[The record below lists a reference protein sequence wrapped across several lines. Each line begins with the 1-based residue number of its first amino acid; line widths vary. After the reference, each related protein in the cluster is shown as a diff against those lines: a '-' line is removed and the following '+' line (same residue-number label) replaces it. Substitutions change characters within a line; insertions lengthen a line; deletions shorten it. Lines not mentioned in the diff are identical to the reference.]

1 LNPKLEE
8 MAKNQIFTS
17 PSKKHII
24 MKFPIRIIMLG
35 LIFLIGTAAI
45 YKNDNLFEISKNIE
59 IFVKAYKELNS
70 NYVDELD
77 PSELMKI
84 GIDAMVESLDPYTN
98 YISEAQ
104 IESYRLSDDGTYK
117 GIGAKLDEVDGKITI
132 IEPFDGSPA
141 AKAGLKAGDVIIEV
155 NGLLTEGKTV
165 EDMDRVVRGVP
176 GTELS
181 MKINRPLENV
191 TKDVSI
197 LRSEVLRENV
207 PYYGMV
213 KDGVGYVILTTF
225 TNESSKN
232 IAAAIKEMKEE
243 NGPLNGIILDLRS
256 NGGGL
261 LREAI
266 MVSNLFIEK
275 GEEVVSTRGKEIE
288 KDQSYRAMSTP
299 LDLDVPLAILINK
312 TSASA
317 SEIVSGVIQDLDR
330 GILIGQKSYGK
341 GLVQN
346 TVDIA
351 YNNRMKIT
359 ISKYY
364 IPSGRCIQSV
374 EYNNGEPVDIADD
387 LRSKFK
393 TRNGRTV
400 LDGGGV
406 SPDIKME
413 PAKDSPLMKALKKNH
428 MVFKYV
434 NEYVLGMDSIENV
447 NEFVY
452 NQYHEFVAF
461 LEKENFSYKTQSE
474 DKLADLQKNI
484 DEEFEGSGLNQML
497 VSLQE
502 SIKKEKAAALN
513 SEKAL
518 IIKEIETEI
527 VSRFF
532 QQSGRVKFSLSK
544 DPEVL
549 KAVQVLNNTEEY
561 NKLLGNS

>member
-1 LNPKLEE
+1 
-8 MAKNQIFTS
+8 
-17 PSKKHII
+17 
-24 MKFPIRIIMLG
+24 MKFPTRFTILIVIIL
-35 LIFLIGTAAI
+35 LGTAAVNR
-45 YKNDNLFEISKNIE
+45 NDNLFEISKNIE
-59 IFVKAYKELNS
+59 IFVKAYKELNA

-117 GIGAKLDEVDGKITI
+117 GIGADLDVVDGKITV
-132 IEPFDGSPA
+132 IEPYDGSPA
-141 AKAGLKAGDVIIEV
+141 AKAGLKAGDIITEV
-155 NGLLTEGKTV
+155 NGLPTDGKTV

-176 GTELS
+176 GTELQ
-181 MKINRPLENV
+181 MTIQRPLENKV
-191 TKDVSI
+191 LDVNI
-197 LRSEVLRENV
+197 LRSEVLRDNV
-207 PYYGMV
+207 PYHGMV

-232 IAAAIKEMKEE
+232 IANAIKEMKEQ
-243 NGPLNGIILDLRS
+243 NGPLKGIILDLRG

-275 GEEVVSTRGKEIE
+275 GEVVVSTRGKELE
-288 KDQSYRAMSTP
+288 KDQSYRSMSTP
-299 LDLDVPLAILINK
+299 LDLDTPLAVLINNR
-312 TSASA
+312 SASA

-330 GILIGQKSYGK
+330 GVLIGQRSYGK

-374 EYNNGEPVDIADD
+374 EYDNGEPVNIPDD

-406 SPDIKME
+406 SPDVKME
-413 PAKDSPLMKALKKNH
+413 PVKDTPLLKALKDDH
-428 MVFKYV
+428 MIFKYV
-434 NEYVLGMDSIENV
+434 NEHILGMDSIETVDNYS
-447 NEFVY
+447 FDKY
-452 NQYHEFVAF
+452 DDFLAF
-461 LEKENFSYKTQSE
+461 LDKEKFTFKTESE
-474 DKLADLQKNI
+474 GKLEALKADV
-484 DEEFEGSGLNQML
+484 DEEFGKSGLSAMI
-497 VSLQE
+497 VSLEKSINQE
-502 SIKKEKAAALN
+502 KEKALQADRAIL
-513 SEKAL
+513 L
-518 IIKEIETEI
+518 KEIETEI

-549 KAVQVLNNTEEY
+549 RAVELLNNTQEY
-561 NKLLGNS
+561 NKLLGKI